1 MYQDQDFHVFDD
13 QTLPGRLGKIQM
25 YIDPKFTATVADL
38 APVFAK
44 LSMPIYDH
52 ISQHRRR
59 TKNPPTDTWVAF
71 STSKRGYKMLPH
83 IEIGFWD
90 DRFFIW
96 LAVLQEAKER
106 QTLLSSLKEELV
118 LQLPT
123 GFECGGDHTD
133 KHAGVPL
140 TREAY
145 QELMA
150 TQTQRHAEWQVG
162 RNYLRG
168 DALFTLAPAVQ
179 AQVIRDDVT
188 ALLPVYD
195 QLIRL

>member
-13 QTLPGRLGKIQM
+13 QTLPGRLGKIQQ
-25 YIDPKFTATVADL
+25 YIDPKFTATVTDL

-44 LSMPIYDH
+44 LSMPIYAH

-96 LAVLQEAKER
+96 LAVLEEAKER
-106 QTLLSSLKEELV
+106 QMLLSQLKEDLV
-118 LQLPT
+118 LQLPA

-133 KHAGVPL
+133 KNCGVPL
-140 TREAY
+140 TRENY
-145 QELMA
+145 QALMA

-162 RNYLRG
+162 RNFLRG
-168 DALFTLAPAVQ
+168 DEFFTLTAVEQ
-179 AQVIRDDVT
+179 TQVIRDVVT

>member
-13 QTLPGRLGKIQM
+13 QTLPGRLGKIQQ
-25 YIDPKFTATVADL
+25 YIDPKFTATVTDL

-44 LSMPIYDH
+44 LSMPIYAH

-96 LAVLQEAKER
+96 LAVLEEAKER
-106 QTLLSSLKEELV
+106 QMLLSQLKEDLV
-118 LQLPT
+118 LQLPA

-133 KHAGVPL
+133 KNCGVPL
-140 TREAY
+140 TRENY
-145 QELMA
+145 QALIA

-162 RNYLRG
+162 RNFLRG
-168 DALFTLAPAVQ
+168 DEFFTLTAAEQ
-179 AQVIRDDVT
+179 TQVIRDVVT

>member
-13 QTLPGRLGKIQM
+13 QTLPGRLGKIQQ
-25 YIDPKFTATVADL
+25 YIDPKFTATVTDL

-44 LSMPIYDH
+44 LSMPIYAH

-96 LAVLQEAKER
+96 LAVLEEAKER
-106 QTLLSSLKEELV
+106 QMLLSQLKEDLV
-118 LQLPT
+118 LQLPA

-133 KHAGVPL
+133 KNCGVPL
-140 TREAY
+140 TRENY
-145 QELMA
+145 QALMA

-162 RNYLRG
+162 RNFLRG
-168 DALFTLAPAVQ
+168 DEFFTLTAAEQ
-179 AQVIRDDVT
+179 TQVIRDVVM

>member
-13 QTLPGRLGKIQM
+13 QTLPGRLGKIQQ
-25 YIDPKFTATVADL
+25 YIDPKFTATVTDL

-44 LSMPIYDH
+44 LSMPIYAH

-96 LAVLQEAKER
+96 LAVLEEAKER
-106 QTLLSSLKEELV
+106 QILLSQLKEDLV
-118 LQLPT
+118 LQLPA

-133 KHAGVPL
+133 KNCGVPL
-140 TREAY
+140 TRENY
-145 QELMA
+145 QALMA

-162 RNYLRG
+162 RNFLRG
-168 DALFTLAPAVQ
+168 DEFFTLTAVEQ
-179 AQVIRDDVT
+179 TQVIRDVVT

>member
-1 MYQDQDFHVFDD
+1 MYQDQDFRVFDD
-13 QTLPGRLGKIQM
+13 PTLPGRLAKIQR
-25 YIDPKFTATVADL
+25 YIDPKFTATVTDL
-38 APVFAK
+38 APVFAR

-83 IEIGFWD
+83 LEIGFWD

-106 QTLLSSLKEELV
+106 QALLSRVKEDLV

-133 KHAGVPL
+133 KDCARPL
-140 TREAY
+140 TRATY
-145 QELMA
+145 QTLMA
-150 TQTQRHAEWQVG
+150 EQTQRHAEWQVG
-162 RNYLRG
+162 RNYHRG
-168 DALFTLAPAVQ
+168 DAFFSLSAADQ

>member
-13 QTLPGRLGKIQM
+13 QTLPGRLGKIQQ
-25 YIDPKFTATVADL
+25 YIDPKFTATVTDL

-44 LSMPIYDH
+44 LSMPIYAH

-96 LAVLQEAKER
+96 LAVLEEAKER
-106 QTLLSSLKEELV
+106 QMLLSQLKEDLV
-118 LQLPT
+118 LQLPA

-133 KHAGVPL
+133 KNCGVPL
-140 TREAY
+140 TRENY
-145 QELMA
+145 QALMA

-162 RNYLRG
+162 RNFLRG
-168 DALFTLAPAVQ
+168 DEFFTLTAAEQ
-179 AQVIRDDVT
+179 TQVIRDVVT

>member
-13 QTLPGRLGKIQM
+13 QTLPGRLGKIQQ
-25 YIDPKFTATVADL
+25 YIDAKFTATVTDL

-44 LSMPIYDH
+44 LSMPIYAH

-96 LAVLQEAKER
+96 LAVLEEAKER
-106 QTLLSSLKEELV
+106 QMLLSQLKEDLV
-118 LQLPT
+118 LQLPA

-133 KHAGVPL
+133 KNCGVPL
-140 TREAY
+140 TRENY
-145 QELMA
+145 QALMA

-162 RNYLRG
+162 RNFLRG
-168 DALFTLAPAVQ
+168 DEFFTLTAAEQ
-179 AQVIRDDVT
+179 TQVIRDVVM

>member
-13 QTLPGRLGKIQM
+13 PTLPGRLAKIRA

-38 APVFAK
+38 APIFAR

-59 TKNPPTDTWVAF
+59 SKNPPPDTWVAF

-106 QTLLSSLKEELV
+106 QTLLSSLKADRV
-118 LQLPT
+118 LQLPAD
-123 GFECGGDHTD
+123 FECGGDHTD
-133 KHAGVPL
+133 KDCGVPL
-140 TREAY
+140 TRENY
-145 QELMA
+145 QALMA
-150 TQTQRHAEWQVG
+150 TQTQRHAEWQIG
-162 RNYLRG
+162 RNFLRG
-168 DALFTLAPAVQ
+168 DAFFTLSAADQ
-179 AQVIRDDVT
+179 AKVIQEYVA
-188 ALLPVYD
+188 ALLPIYD

>member
-1 MYQDQDFHVFDD
+1 MYHDQDFHVFDD
-13 QTLPGRLGKIQM
+13 PTLPGRLGKIRQ
-25 YIDPKFTATVADL
+25 YLDPKFAATVADL
-38 APVFAK
+38 APVFAR

-59 TKNPPTDTWVAF
+59 SKNPPPDTWVAF

-96 LAVLQEAKER
+96 LAVLQEAKDR
-106 QTLLSSLKEELV
+106 QALLSSLKEELV
-118 LQLPT
+118 LQLPAD
-123 GFECGGDHTD
+123 FECGGDHTD
-133 KHAGVPL
+133 KACGVPL
-140 TREAY
+140 NRKNYRA
-145 QELMA
+145 LMA

-162 RNYLRG
+162 RNFLRG
-168 DALFTLAPAVQ
+168 DSFFTLDAA
-179 AQVIRDDVT
+179 AQVKVIQDHVS

>member
-13 QTLPGRLGKIQM
+13 QTLPGRLGKIQQ
-25 YIDPKFTATVADL
+25 YIDPKFTATVTDL

-44 LSMPIYDH
+44 LSMPIYAH

-96 LAVLQEAKER
+96 LAVLEEAKER
-106 QTLLSSLKEELV
+106 QMLLSQLKEDLV
-118 LQLPT
+118 LQLPA

-133 KHAGVPL
+133 KNCGVPL
-140 TREAY
+140 TRENY
-145 QELMA
+145 QALIA

-162 RNYLRG
+162 RNFLRG
-168 DALFTLAPAVQ
+168 DEFFTLTAAEQ
-179 AQVIRDDVT
+179 TQVIRDVVM

>member
-13 QTLPGRLGKIQM
+13 PTLPGRLGKIRQ
-25 YIDPKFTATVADL
+25 YIDPKFEATVTDL
-38 APVFAK
+38 APTFAR

-59 TKNPPTDTWVAF
+59 SKNPPPDTWVAF

-96 LAVLQEAKER
+96 LAVLQEAKAR
-106 QTLLSSLKEELV
+106 QTLLSSLKEDLV

-133 KHAGVPL
+133 KNCGVPL
-140 TREAY
+140 TRENY
-145 QELMA
+145 QALMA

-162 RNYLRG
+162 RNFRRG
-168 DALFTLAPAVQ
+168 DGFFTLSAAGQ
-179 AQVIRDDVT
+179 KQVIQDHVA
-188 ALLPVYD
+188 ALLPIYD

>member
-13 QTLPGRLGKIQM
+13 QTLPGRLGLIQQ
-25 YIDPKFTATVADL
+25 YIDPKFTATVTDL

-44 LSMPIYDH
+44 LSMPIYAH

-106 QTLLSSLKEELV
+106 QMLLSQLKEDLV
-118 LQLPT
+118 LQLPAD
-123 GFECGGDHTD
+123 FECGGDHTD
-133 KHAGVPL
+133 KNCGVPL
-140 TREAY
+140 TRENY
-145 QELMA
+145 QALMA

-162 RNYLRG
+162 RNFLRG
-168 DALFTLAPAVQ
+168 DEFFTLTAVEQ
-179 AQVIRDDVT
+179 TQVIRDVVT